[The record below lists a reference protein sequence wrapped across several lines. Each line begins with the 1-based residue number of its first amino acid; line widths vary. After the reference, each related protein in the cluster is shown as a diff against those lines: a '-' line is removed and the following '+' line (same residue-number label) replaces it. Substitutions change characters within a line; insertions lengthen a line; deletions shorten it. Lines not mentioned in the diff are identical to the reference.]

1 MCKYKESVLVQLCM
15 QEPYIPIGADLHEDY
30 TCNNFVQDESLGT
43 RLIIDHAGTRLN
55 IDKAQFLGVSRMS

>member
-30 TCNNFVQDESLGT
+30 TCNILYKMRAWEQG
-43 RLIIDHAGTRLN
+43 
-55 IDKAQFLGVSRMS
+55 